1 MARIKRSN
9 LYRNLLYNKV
19 SGPYIFIKGKK
30 LVNLSS
36 NDYLGLGY
44 TKIASTQIQSSSRL
58 VAGNDNLFKKLETR
72 LASHKRQEAALT
84 FPTGYMANLGIISIL
99 PQKDDLILSD
109 ELNHASIIDSCRL
122 SHAKKTIYKHNN
134 MQDLEKKLRKERP
147 HKFVV
152 TEGIFSMNGD
162 FSKLKEITELC
173 KKHDA
178 FLILDD
184 AHGDFVAGTDGR
196 GSAEYLGVAKKI
208 DVYISSLS
216 KGLGAFGGYVASKKE
231 VMEFAI
237 NTSRP
242 FIYTSAL
249 PNFLVQVALDK
260 MSSNREQ
267 NRVKLWK
274 NVGMVRKGL
283 ESLGYQ
289 IGSQSQIIPIIIG
302 NEKNAVEFGQYL
314 SSNGIFAQPIRYPTV
329 ELGSA
334 RIRISVTSWL
344 TDKTIARSLDVFE
357 KAGKKFGIT

>member
-1 MARIKRSN
+1 
-9 LYRNLLYNKV
+9 
-19 SGPYIFIKGKK
+19 
-30 LVNLSS
+30 
-36 NDYLGLGY
+36 
-44 TKIASTQIQSSSRL
+44 
-58 VAGNDNLFKKLETR
+58 
-72 LASHKRQEAALT
+72 
-84 FPTGYMANLGIISIL
+84 
-99 PQKDDLILSD
+99 ILSD

-122 SHAKKTIYKHNN
+122 SRAKKAIYKHNN
-134 MQDLEKKLRKERP
+134 MQDLEKKLRKDRRR
-147 HKFVV
+147 KFVV

-162 FSKLKEITELC
+162 FSKLKEISELC
-173 KKHDA
+173 EKHGA

-231 VMEFAI
+231 VVELAV

-249 PNFLVQVALDK
+249 PNFLVQAALDK
-260 MSSNREQ
+260 ISSNREQ
-267 NRVKLWK
+267 KRVKLWK
-274 NVGMVRKGL
+274 NIHTIQRGL
-283 ESLGYQ
+283 ESLGYK
-289 IGSQSQIIPIIIG
+289 IDSQSQIIPVIIG
-302 NEKNAVEFGQYL
+302 NEKKAMEFGQYL

-344 TDKTIARSLDVFE
+344 TEDTIARS
-357 KAGKKFGIT
+357 